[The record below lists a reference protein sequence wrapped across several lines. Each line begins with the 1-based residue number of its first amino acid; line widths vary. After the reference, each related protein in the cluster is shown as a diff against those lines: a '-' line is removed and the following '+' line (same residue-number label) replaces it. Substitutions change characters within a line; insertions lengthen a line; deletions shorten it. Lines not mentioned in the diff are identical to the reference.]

1 MIILINLSGALRQK
15 GRTRGDREYRAEE
28 AMGFMPILRSQNTS
42 TASSGNRAESISA
55 VLSEVQA

>member
-42 TASSGNRAESISA
+42 TASSGNRVESISA